1 MQKFRKLSDAELH
14 LMEVVWTMEEPITT
28 GDLHTHLQASGLD
41 WKPQTVL
48 TLLSR
53 IEEKHLISSVKRG
66 RERQYS
72 VLVDR
77 QTYRDFETDS
87 FLNRFYPRS
96 MAGFLG
102 DAIRKGAL
110 TKEDLAELE
119 QMLHTKEQ

>member
-1 MQKFRKLSDAELH
+1 MQKFRKLSDAELR
-14 LMEVVWTMEEPITT
+14 LMEVVWSMEEPVTT
-28 GDLHTHLQASGLD
+28 GDLHAHLQASGMD

-53 IEEKHLISSVKRG
+53 IEDKHLISSVKQG
-66 RERQYS
+66 KERQYFI
-72 VLVDR
+72 LVNR
-77 QTYRDFETDS
+77 QMYRDFETDS

-119 QMLHTKEQ
+119 QMLHTEE